1 MEEVIGSYC
10 MTPVYFLL
18 KKWLALMKSSPD
30 RETAEIMA
38 LAENV
43 SPLLLSYLEMNQF
56 FGTWQSIRKNT
67 KQYEGLRR
75 QFHFWFDGFKTM
87 KLIRFLTD
95 RGFPKIDMFEALAG
109 LLHMQQSEG
118 SLNSKESD
126 SYPFV
131 S

>member
-1 MEEVIGSYC
+1 
-10 MTPVYFLL
+10 
-18 KKWLALMKSSPD
+18 
-30 RETAEIMA
+30 MA

-43 SPLLLSYLEMNQF
+43 SPLLLSYLEMNHF
-56 FGTWQSIRKNT
+56 PEAWQRIRKNT
-67 KQYEGLRR
+67 GKVERLLPH
-75 QFHFWFDGFKTM
+75 FHFWFDGFKTM